1 MGAVVGGNAQLAKV
15 MNEPLSA
22 KAEEIRVNVSRD
34 GTRPIGVRVQI
45 EVGSLT
51 VLEIQAGLIKMWNEM
66 NPHKAVVPGDA
77 IASVNGRTSQS
88 EILTELQMTE
98 RTRHLD
104 MVFTRLPVESDVPEI
119 SAHIQRSLM
128 RRTLGMDVEADS
140 DGGLQVKSVREGLIS
155 EWNNNR
161 ALPNKTFQ
169 PGVRILSVN
178 GQTEPALMK
187 RELQSASVL
196 RVQAAARTPL
206 KRGTHAPGE
215 FVKVVQLPFV
225 KASDYAKDDMVC
237 GICLDDVH
245 HDTCVVRLTCGHL
258 FHVECATKW
267 LTMCNCA
274 CPVCRAPVRGSLSSR

>member
-1 MGAVVGGNAQLAKV
+1 MGGVVGSSAQLAKV
-15 MNEPLSA
+15 MNEPISP

-66 NPHKAVVPGDA
+66 NPHKAVAPGDA
-77 IASVNGRTSQS
+77 IVSVNGRTSQS

-98 RTRHLD
+98 RTRHLH
-104 MVFTRLPVESDVPEI
+104 MVFTRLPAEAEAPEI

-128 RRTLGMDVEADS
+128 RRTLGMDVEQDS
-140 DGGLQVKSVREGLIS
+140 DGLLVRSVREGLIS
-155 EWNNNR
+155 EWNNTR
-161 ALPNKTFQ
+161 ALPNRTFE

-178 GQTEPALMK
+178 GQTEPAAMR

-196 RVQAAARTPL
+196 RIQAAARTPL
-206 KRGTHAPGE
+206 KRGTHAAGE

-225 KASDYAKDDMVC
+225 KASDYAKDDVVC
-237 GICLDDVH
+237 GICLDGVDV
-245 HDTCVVRLTCGHL
+245 DTCVVRLTCSHF

-274 CPVCRAPVRGSLSSR
+274 CPVCRAPVHGSFSTR